1 MYKRLISCA
10 FLMSVMAVAA
20 PLHSH
25 AGSPA
30 GPAEASVD
38 DTQTASVI
46 EGTVTDLNGEPII
59 GASVKV
65 AGEQLGTT
73 TDVDGKFS
81 IKVPKGARLE
91 ISYVGCKMQIVEAVP
106 GKAMTI
112 SLEPSNFNLDEVVV
126 VGYSTQRKGD
136 LTGSIA
142 TASAEQVASRRATTL
157 SEALQGTMSGV
168 TVTRSSGNPDAGGDI
183 KVRGITTIN
192 DSSPLVLIDGV
203 PGNINTVNPDD
214 VESISVLKDAASAA
228 IYGSRAASGV
238 ILVTTKRAK
247 SGTINLSYNFEY
259 GWSKQTYKNT
269 FVDATRFM
277 EMANELRYNDNPAAG
292 WNQVY
297 GQEHIDKYWENN
309 ANDPIK
315 YPNTDWRSLMIDDTS
330 TRMVH
335 TLTISGG
342 GEKIRNTSSLRF
354 DDHDGFYKNKDFKR
368 MNVRSNTD
376 YDINKYISSHLDF
389 FFQRSHIKNAQ
400 INPLDMHYL
409 AMPPIYGVKWADGSW
424 CDVKSG
430 ENPIAKLEDGGSSET
445 IYQRVQGRLG
455 IDIRPFEGLVIS
467 GVVAPQWNTTQTKNF
482 VRQVPYSVESAPG
495 VVAGY
500 QGGFAQTTL
509 REVRNNDYEITTQFF
524 ANYNNTFG
532 KHDVSA
538 MVGYEDWYG
547 DWEVMGA
554 GRDAYELHDY
564 PYLDL
569 GSKEFRSNYG
579 SKTNGAYHS
588 VFGRANY
595 NFDHRYLVQ
604 FNFRRDGSSRFS
616 KSNRWA
622 NFPSVS
628 VGWILSQEKFWEKA
642 NMSWFN
648 YLKLRG
654 SWGRLGNERL
664 GSWYPYQ
671 ATIVYR
677 NAIFLDK
684 NGQPI
689 SYQVAGQETY
699 AVPDI
704 TWETTESWNVG
715 FDAYF
720 LNSRLRASFEYYRKN
735 TKDMLLALEIPKFI
749 GYANPQVNAGRMHTN
764 GWDLELGWMDKIGE
778 VSYSVSANVSDF
790 KSKMGDLNGTQFL
803 GSQVKMEGS
812 EFNEWYGYLSDGLF
826 QTQEEIDNS
835 ALLNK
840 NTRPGDIKYKDISG
854 PDGVP
859 DGVISPEY
867 DRVLLGGSLPRFSY
881 GFGGSVQWKDFDLN
895 FAFQGVGKWNR
906 MYHYNQWV
914 GYSENWLNFPTLLE
928 GNYWSANNTAEQ
940 NNGVFFPRLTSSN
953 LGNNT
958 TTSDYWLYNGHY
970 LRLKNLT
977 LGYTLPNRITRVAGI
992 QTLRVYV
999 TGTDFLTFG
1008 NHPKGWDP
1016 EQGAGSYP
1024 ITKSFLIGA
1033 NVKF

>member
-1 MYKRLISCA
+1 
-10 FLMSVMAVAA
+10 
-20 PLHSH
+20 
-25 AGSPA
+25 
-30 GPAEASVD
+30 
-38 DTQTASVI
+38 
-46 EGTVTDLNGEPII
+46 
-59 GASVKV
+59 
-65 AGEQLGTT
+65 
-73 TDVDGKFS
+73 
-81 IKVPKGARLE
+81 
-91 ISYVGCKMQIVEAVP
+91 
-106 GKAMTI
+106 
-112 SLEPSNFNLDEVVV
+112 
-126 VGYSTQRKGD
+126 
-136 LTGSIA
+136 
-142 TASAEQVASRRATTL
+142 
-157 SEALQGTMSGV
+157 
-168 TVTRSSGNPDAGGDI
+168 
-183 KVRGITTIN
+183 
-192 DSSPLVLIDGV
+192 
-203 PGNINTVNPDD
+203 
-214 VESISVLKDAASAA
+214 
-228 IYGSRAASGV
+228 
-238 ILVTTKRAK
+238 
-247 SGTINLSYNFEY
+247 
-259 GWSKQTYKNT
+259 
-269 FVDATRFM
+269 
-277 EMANELRYNDNPAAG
+277 
-292 WNQVY
+292 
-297 GQEHIDKYWENN
+297 
-309 ANDPIK
+309 
-315 YPNTDWRSLMIDDTS
+315 
-330 TRMVH
+330 
-335 TLTISGG
+335 
-342 GEKIRNTSSLRF
+342 
-354 DDHDGFYKNKDFKR
+354 
-368 MNVRSNTD
+368 
-376 YDINKYISSHLDF
+376 
-389 FFQRSHIKNAQ
+389 
-400 INPLDMHYL
+400 
-409 AMPPIYGVKWADGSW
+409 
-424 CDVKSG
+424 
-430 ENPIAKLEDGGSSET
+430 
-445 IYQRVQGRLG
+445 
-455 IDIRPFEGLVIS
+455 
-467 GVVAPQWNTTQTKNF
+467 
-482 VRQVPYSVESAPG
+482 
-495 VVAGY
+495 
-500 QGGFAQTTL
+500 
-509 REVRNNDYEITTQFF
+509 
-524 ANYNNTFG
+524 
-532 KHDVSA
+532 
-538 MVGYEDWYG
+538 
-547 DWEVMGA
+547 
-554 GRDAYELHDY
+554 
-564 PYLDL
+564 
-569 GSKEFRSNYG
+569 
-579 SKTNGAYHS
+579 
-588 VFGRANY
+588 
-595 NFDHRYLVQ
+595 
-604 FNFRRDGSSRFS
+604 
-616 KSNRWA
+616 
-622 NFPSVS
+622 
-628 VGWILSQEKFWEKA
+628 
-642 NMSWFN
+642 MSWFN